1 MPTNAAGPVLWE
13 TERLIAREWSE
24 ADAEA
29 AFEMYGDIEVMR
41 GLSGIVEADL
51 ESQGANLRKAIA
63 AYRERPRG
71 TGYWALVRKEDGRIV
86 GASLVKP
93 IPGDEEKIEIGWHL
107 AKAHWG
113 KGYATEA
120 AREAIRVAFEHLPID
135 RLYCIVRP
143 WNERSLRV
151 AERLAF
157 VRLPGLRRYYD
168 TDVVLLELLRP
179 A

>member
-120 AREAIRVAFEHLPID
+120 ARAILEHPGMVYEAHSTDYQTAEALG
-135 RLYCIVRP
+135 RP
-143 WNERSLRV
+143 GRSTRSV
-151 AERLAF
+151 WRRIAE
-157 VRLPGLRRYYD
+157 
-168 TDVVLLELLRP
+168 
-179 A
+179 